1 MLARISMAVL
11 LLMLGGCVGTEV
23 GPFEGRTAPS
33 FEGSTLS
40 GQTLTIG
47 ELRGRPTMMV
57 FWASWCGPCRT
68 EAPDVA
74 RVAQSYGDRIHVVG
88 VNAGEDPSVAMAA
101 SRQMNMSWPVVLD
114 SSGAIRNAYKVSSIP
129 LVLVIDADGRVRHR
143 NNGIPTDIHRLLD
156 GLLG

>member
-1 MLARISMAVL
+1 ML
-11 LLMLGGCVGTEV
+11 
-23 GPFEGRTAPS
+23 
-33 FEGSTLS
+33 
-40 GQTLTIG
+40 
-47 ELRGRPTMMV
+47 V

-114 SSGAIRNAYKVSSIP
+114 SSGAIRNAYQVSSIP
-129 LVLVIDADGRVRHR
+129 LVLVIDSDGRVRHR